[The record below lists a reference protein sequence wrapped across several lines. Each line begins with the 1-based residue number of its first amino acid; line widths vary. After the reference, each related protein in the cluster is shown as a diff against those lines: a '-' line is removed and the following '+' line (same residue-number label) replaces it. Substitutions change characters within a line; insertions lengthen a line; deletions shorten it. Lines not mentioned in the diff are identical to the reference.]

1 MFRRFEELAGAGAGG
16 PGAPPRDGLWL
27 AQPSLA
33 YGSKVTPRR
42 AGDSPARLF
51 RMAAHFDSSQRRI
64 LRPRRITHAHRFM
77 QFPRLLCILRVQI
90 DHVLL
95 ANQPALKLAYTSFVE
110 NNACVF
116 RYVREPPRAAHL
128 AEGWA
133 SGKQNP
139 DARYAAPFF
148 TARACISA
156 CRRASDEGRVVC
168 AFPFRADKLAAL
180 QDSPDYTGGA
190 RLRRMT
196 RSRAA

>member
-1 MFRRFEELAGAGAGG
+1 
-16 PGAPPRDGLWL
+16 
-27 AQPSLA
+27 
-33 YGSKVTPRR
+33 
-42 AGDSPARLF
+42 
-51 RMAAHFDSSQRRI
+51 
-64 LRPRRITHAHRFM
+64 M

-110 NNACVF
+110 VNACVF

-139 DARYAAPFF
+139 RPPATLLHSSLLGPAYQLVGGLQ
-148 TARACISA
+148 TRAVSF
-156 CRRASDEGRVVC
+156 C